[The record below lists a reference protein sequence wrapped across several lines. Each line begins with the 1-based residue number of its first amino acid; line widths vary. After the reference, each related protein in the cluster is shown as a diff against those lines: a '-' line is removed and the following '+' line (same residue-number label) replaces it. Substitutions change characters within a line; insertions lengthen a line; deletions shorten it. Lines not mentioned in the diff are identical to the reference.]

1 MEPMAWLPYSNYK
14 VLIALQNEHY
24 ESERHLWGERDR
36 ISAFFWGE
44 YSFAF
49 AGRIMENL
57 GGINSGRRTSFSQ
70 SEPASPDTLPL
81 VQLSSWIV
89 SHNSPQIFFSLR
101 VRSFIACS
109 PLIMVIAY
117 SAHLSSSCSLP

>member
-1 MEPMAWLPYSNYK
+1 MEAIAWLPYSNYK

-24 ESERHLWGERDR
+24 ESERHSRGERDR
-36 ISAFFWGE
+36 ISAFFWSE
-44 YSFAF
+44 NSVAF

-70 SEPASPDTLPL
+70 SELASSDTLPL

-89 SHNSPQIFFSLR
+89 SHNSPQIFSLR
-101 VRSFIACS
+101 VRSFIACR

-117 SAHLSSSCSLP
+117 LAHLSSSCSLP